1 MLKRIFPVGVV
12 WVLAV
17 VLLAGSSP
25 QGTQRSAAPG
35 PQTINPTG
43 DTRGPGSAG
52 GGNSSG
58 GGPGASEDAA
68 LLKQYCLTCHNER
81 AKTGGLVLDVELT
94 KIAADRERWEKVVR
108 KVRTGM
114 MPPANA
120 PRPARERLDAFAAGL
135 EARLDAAADP
145 KASLDT
151 PALHRL
157 NRNEYANAI
166 RDLLDLDVDVS
177 GLLPADGSS
186 EGFDNIAEAL
196 SVSPSLI
203 QGYVSAAMKISR
215 LAVGDRTM
223 APSQVVYPAPPAL
236 AQDKHIEGLPI
247 GTRGGMV
254 VHHTFPLNAEYEFT
268 IGGGGGGGGVGGPVG
283 GTDVTLDGV
292 RLTVQ
297 NTRRFRIPVT
307 AGPHTIGVAVLD
319 RQRGAGVDDAY
330 SDFRSAT
337 NGFTVGGGVQNV
349 AIMGPY
355 TPTGTGDTPSRRKIF
370 SCGVAGL
377 PGPPPPATAS
387 GGTRPTTTVA
397 GTANSSRAT
406 VGQVP
411 RREGAVGA
419 DLAEETCARSILSR
433 LARRAY
439 RGTVAPREIETLI
452 GFYKQGRARGDFET
466 GMQEALARLLIA
478 PRFLY
483 RTEQEPAGVA
493 AGASYR
499 ISDSELASRLSFF
512 LWSSIPDEELLDLAA
527 KNRLRD
533 PATLQ
538 RQVRRMIADGKASA
552 FVENFAGQW
561 LYLRDLATVQ
571 TEAPGF
577 DANLRRSLRRETELL
592 FDAIVREDRSLIELL
607 NADYTFV
614 DERLARH
621 YGIPNIRG
629 SHFRKITLDPSSP
642 RRGLLGHG
650 SMLTVTSTATRTSPV
665 MRGKWILENLLGAP
679 PPQPPANV
687 ETNLGEG
694 EEIAKTT
701 TLRQRLEQHRANPVC
716 ASCHRIM
723 DPLGFA
729 LENYDLI
736 GAWREKDGPAAI
748 DSTGRLADGT
758 PLSGPVDLRQ
768 AVLGRS
774 EAFVTTATEK
784 LFVYALGRPVHYYD
798 MPTVR
803 SVVRR
808 AAKEGNRFSAF
819 LLGIV
824 ESDAFQKRVKKG
836 S

>member
-1 MLKRIFPVGVV
+1 
-12 WVLAV
+12 
-17 VLLAGSSP
+17 
-25 QGTQRSAAPG
+25 
-35 PQTINPTG
+35 
-43 DTRGPGSAG
+43 
-52 GGNSSG
+52 
-58 GGPGASEDAA
+58 
-68 LLKQYCLTCHNER
+68 
-81 AKTGGLVLDVELT
+81 
-94 KIAADRERWEKVVR
+94 
-108 KVRTGM
+108 
-114 MPPANA
+114 
-120 PRPARERLDAFAAGL
+120 
-135 EARLDAAADP
+135 
-145 KASLDT
+145 
-151 PALHRL
+151 
-157 NRNEYANAI
+157 
-166 RDLLDLDVDVS
+166 
-177 GLLPADGSS
+177 
-186 EGFDNIAEAL
+186 
-196 SVSPSLI
+196 
-203 QGYVSAAMKISR
+203 
-215 LAVGDRTM
+215 
-223 APSQVVYPAPPAL
+223 
-236 AQDKHIEGLPI
+236 
-247 GTRGGMV
+247 
-254 VHHTFPLNAEYEFT
+254 
-268 IGGGGGGGGVGGPVG
+268 VG
-283 GTDVTLDGV
+283 GTDVTLDGA
-292 RLTVQ
+292 RLTVP

-330 SDFRSAT
+330 SDFRSAN
-337 NGFTVGGGVQNV
+337 NGFTVGGGVQTV

-355 TPTGTGDTPSRRKIF
+355 TPTGTGDTPSRRRIF
-370 SCGVAGL
+370 SCNPMAG
-377 PGPPPPATAS
+377 PA
-387 GGTRPTTTVA
+387 GPTTV
-397 GTANSSRAT
+397 

-411 RREGAVGA
+411 RRTGSTGA
-419 DLAEETCARSILSR
+419 DLADETCARSILSR
-433 LARRAY
+433 LARHAY
-439 RGTVAPREIETLI
+439 RGAVAPREIDTLV

-483 RTEQEPAGVA
+483 RTEQEPLDSARGKPLP
-493 AGASYR
+493 AGAIYR
-499 ISDSELASRLSFF
+499 ISDGELASRLSFF

-538 RQVRRMIADGKASA
+538 RQVRRMIADSKASA

-561 LYLRDLATVQ
+561 LYLRDLATIQ

-607 NADYTFV
+607 DADYTFV

-701 TLRQRLEQHRANPVC
+701 TLRQRLERHRSNPVC
-716 ASCHRIM
+716 ATCHNIM

-736 GAWREKDGPAAI
+736 GAWREKDGPAKV
-748 DSTGRLADGT
+748 DTTGRLADGT

-768 AVLGRS
+768 AVLSRS

-798 MPTVR
+798 MPMVR
-803 SVVRR
+803 TVVRR
-808 AAKEGNRFSAF
+808 ASKEGNRFSAL

>member
-1 MLKRIFPVGVV
+1 MVKRIVPVGVV
-12 WVLAV
+12 WVWAV
-17 VLLAGSSP
+17 VLLAGSAP
-25 QGTQRSAAPG
+25 QDTVFRLKAEATDTLNSISWLPPSGGRSSLAQSAA
-35 PQTINPTG
+35 
-43 DTRGPGSAG
+43 AG
-52 GGNSSG
+52 QAAAAND
-58 GGPGASEDAA
+58 DAA
-68 LLKQYCLTCHNER
+68 LLKQYCITCHNER
-81 AKTGGLVLDVELT
+81 AKTGGLVLDAELT
-94 KIAADRERWEKVVR
+94 KVAADRERWEKVVR
-108 KVRTGM
+108 KVKTGM

-120 PRPARERLDAFAAGL
+120 PRPARERLDAFAAAM
-135 EARLDAAADP
+135 EARLDAAVDL

-223 APSQVVYPAPPAL
+223 APSQVVYSAPPAL

-268 IGGGGGGGGVGGPVG
+268 IGGGGGGAGGPVG

-337 NGFTVGGGVQNV
+337 NGFTVGGGVQNI

-370 SCGVAGL
+370 SC
-377 PGPPPPATAS
+377 
-387 GGTRPTTTVA
+387 RPT
-397 GTANSSRAT
+397 
-406 VGQVP
+406 
-411 RREGAVGA
+411 GAS
-419 DLAEETCARSILSR
+419 DEETCARSILSK

-439 RGTVAPREIETLI
+439 RGTVAPREVDTLVA
-452 GFYKQGRARGDFET
+452 FYKQGRARGDFET

-483 RTEQEPAGVA
+483 RTEQEPAAVA
-493 AGASYR
+493 VGASYR

-538 RQVRRMIADGKASA
+538 RQVKRMIADSKASA

-577 DANLRRSLRRETELL
+577 DANLRRSLRLETELL
-592 FDAIVREDRSLIELL
+592 FNTIVREDRSLIELL
-607 NADYTFV
+607 DADYTFV

-629 SHFRKITLDPSSP
+629 SHFRKITLDASNP

-701 TLRQRLEQHRANPVC
+701 TLRQRLERHRSNPVC
-716 ASCHRIM
+716 ATCHNIM

-736 GAWREKDGPAAI
+736 GGWREKDGPAKV
-748 DSTGRLADGT
+748 DTTGRLADGT
-758 PLSGPVDLRQ
+758 PLSGPVDLRK
-768 AVLGRS
+768 AVLSRS

-798 MPTVR
+798 MPLIRT
-803 SVVRR
+803 VVRR
-808 AAKEGNRFSAF
+808 AGKEGNRFSAL
-819 LLGIV
+819 LLGII

-836 S
+836 

>member
-1 MLKRIFPVGVV
+1 MLSVI
-12 WVLAV
+12 
-17 VLLAGSSP
+17 LLAGSAPQQTDVGRASSGSP
-25 QGTQRSAAPG
+25 GGPERSAPQLQQSAP
-35 PQTINPTG
+35 QIATN
-43 DTRGPGSAG
+43 D
-52 GGNSSG
+52 
-58 GGPGASEDAA
+58 DAA
-68 LLKQYCLTCHNER
+68 LLKQYCITCHNER

-94 KIAADRERWEKVVR
+94 KVAADRERWEKVVR
-108 KVRTGM
+108 KVKTGM
-114 MPPANA
+114 MPPANS
-120 PRPARERLDAFAAGL
+120 PRPARERLDAFAAAM
-135 EARLDAAADP
+135 ETRLDAAADP

-157 NRNEYANAI
+157 NRNEYANAV
-166 RDLLDLDVDVS
+166 RDLLDLNVDVS

-268 IGGGGGGGGVGGPVG
+268 IGGGGGGGGPVG

-370 SCGVAGL
+370 SC
-377 PGPPPPATAS
+377 
-387 GGTRPTTTVA
+387 RPT
-397 GTANSSRAT
+397 
-406 VGQVP
+406 
-411 RREGAVGA
+411 GAS
-419 DLAEETCARSILSR
+419 DEETCARSILSK

-439 RGTVAPREIETLI
+439 RGTVAPREVDTLVA
-452 GFYKQGRARGDFET
+452 FYKQGRARGDFET

-483 RTEQEPAGVA
+483 RTEQEPAAVA

-538 RQVRRMIADGKASA
+538 RQVRRMIADRKASA

-577 DANLRRSLRRETELL
+577 DANLRRSLRRETEML
-592 FDAIVREDRSLIELL
+592 FDTIVREDRSLIELL

-629 SHFRKITLDPSSP
+629 SHFRKITLEASNP

-736 GAWREKDGPAAI
+736 GAWREKDGPATI
-748 DSTGRLADGT
+748 DSTGQLADGT

-798 MPTVR
+798 MPLVR
-803 SVVRR
+803 TVVRR

-836 S
+836 

>member
-1 MLKRIFPVGVV
+1 
-12 WVLAV
+12 
-17 VLLAGSSP
+17 
-25 QGTQRSAAPG
+25 
-35 PQTINPTG
+35 
-43 DTRGPGSAG
+43 
-52 GGNSSG
+52 
-58 GGPGASEDAA
+58 
-68 LLKQYCLTCHNER
+68 
-81 AKTGGLVLDVELT
+81 
-94 KIAADRERWEKVVR
+94 
-108 KVRTGM
+108 
-114 MPPANA
+114 
-120 PRPARERLDAFAAGL
+120 
-135 EARLDAAADP
+135 
-145 KASLDT
+145 
-151 PALHRL
+151 
-157 NRNEYANAI
+157 
-166 RDLLDLDVDVS
+166 
-177 GLLPADGSS
+177 
-186 EGFDNIAEAL
+186 
-196 SVSPSLI
+196 
-203 QGYVSAAMKISR
+203 
-215 LAVGDRTM
+215 
-223 APSQVVYPAPPAL
+223 
-236 AQDKHIEGLPI
+236 
-247 GTRGGMV
+247 
-254 VHHTFPLNAEYEFT
+254 
-268 IGGGGGGGGVGGPVG
+268 
-283 GTDVTLDGV
+283 
-292 RLTVQ
+292 
-297 NTRRFRIPVT
+297 
-307 AGPHTIGVAVLD
+307 
-319 RQRGAGVDDAY
+319 
-330 SDFRSAT
+330 
-337 NGFTVGGGVQNV
+337 
-349 AIMGPY
+349 
-355 TPTGTGDTPSRRKIF
+355 
-370 SCGVAGL
+370 
-377 PGPPPPATAS
+377 
-387 GGTRPTTTVA
+387 
-397 GTANSSRAT
+397 

-411 RREGAVGA
+411 RREGSAGG

-439 RGTVAPREIETLI
+439 RGTVAPREIDTLVA
-452 GFYKQGRARGDFET
+452 FYKQGRARGDFET

-499 ISDSELASRLSFF
+499 ISDTELASRLSFF

-538 RQVRRMIADGKASA
+538 RQARRMIADGKASA

-571 TEAPGF
+571 TEAAGF
-577 DANLRRSLRRETELL
+577 DDNLRRSLRRETEML
-592 FDAIVREDRSLIELL
+592 FDTIVREDRSLIELL
-607 NADYTFV
+607 DADYTFV

-629 SHFRKITLDPSSP
+629 SHFRKIALDPSSP

-701 TLRQRLEQHRANPVC
+701 TLRQRLEQHRSNPIC
-716 ASCHRIM
+716 ASCHNIM

-736 GAWREKDGPAAI
+736 GAWREKDGPAKV
-748 DSTGRLADGT
+748 DTTGRLADGT
-758 PLSGPVDLRQ
+758 PLSGPADLRQ
-768 AVLGRS
+768 AVLSRS

-798 MPTVR
+798 MPMVR
-803 SVVRR
+803 TVVRR
-808 AAKEGNRFSAF
+808 ASKEGNRFSAL

>member
-1 MLKRIFPVGVV
+1 
-12 WVLAV
+12 
-17 VLLAGSSP
+17 
-25 QGTQRSAAPG
+25 
-35 PQTINPTG
+35 
-43 DTRGPGSAG
+43 
-52 GGNSSG
+52 
-58 GGPGASEDAA
+58 
-68 LLKQYCLTCHNER
+68 
-81 AKTGGLVLDVELT
+81 
-94 KIAADRERWEKVVR
+94 
-108 KVRTGM
+108 
-114 MPPANA
+114 
-120 PRPARERLDAFAAGL
+120 
-135 EARLDAAADP
+135 
-145 KASLDT
+145 
-151 PALHRL
+151 
-157 NRNEYANAI
+157 
-166 RDLLDLDVDVS
+166 
-177 GLLPADGSS
+177 
-186 EGFDNIAEAL
+186 
-196 SVSPSLI
+196 LI

-268 IGGGGGGGGVGGPVG
+268 IGGGGGGGGGGGFGGAAG
-283 GTDVTLDGV
+283 GTDVTLDGA
-292 RLTVQ
+292 RLTVP

-355 TPTGTGDTPSRRKIF
+355 TPTGTGDTPSRKRIF
-370 SCGVAGL
+370 SCNPMAL
-377 PGPPPPATAS
+377 AGPPRVAS
-387 GGTRPTTTVA
+387 ELGGTRPTTA
-397 GTANSSRAT
+397 AAT

-411 RREGAVGA
+411 RRAGSTGA
-419 DLAEETCARSILSR
+419 DLAEEPCARSILTR

-439 RGTVAPREIETLI
+439 RGTVAPSEVDTLI
-452 GFYKQGRARGDFET
+452 GFYKQGRSRGDFET
-466 GMQEALARLLIA
+466 GMQEALARLLVA

-483 RTEQEPAGVA
+483 RTEQEPAAVA
-493 AGASYR
+493 AGAIYR
-499 ISDSELASRLSFF
+499 ISDTELASRLSFF

-538 RQVRRMIADGKASA
+538 RQVKRMIADSKASA

-577 DANLRRSLRRETELL
+577 DDNLRRSLRRETELL
-592 FDAIVREDRSLIELL
+592 FDAIVRGDRSLIELL
-607 NADYTFV
+607 DADYTFV

-629 SHFRKITLDPSSP
+629 SHFRKISLDPSSP
-642 RRGLLGHG
+642 RRGLLGQG

-701 TLRQRLEQHRANPVC
+701 TLRQRLEQHRSNPTC
-716 ASCHRIM
+716 AACHKIM

-736 GAWREKDGPAAI
+736 GAWREKDGPAKV
-748 DSTGRLADGT
+748 DTTGSLADGT
-758 PLSGPVDLRQ
+758 PLSGPVDLRA
-768 AVLGRS
+768 AVLSRS
-774 EAFVTTATEK
+774 EAFMTTATEK

-798 MPTVR
+798 MPMVR
-803 SVVRR
+803 TVVRR
-808 AAKEGNRFSAF
+808 ASKEGNRFSGL

>member
-1 MLKRIFPVGVV
+1 MLKRILPVGAIWVV
-12 WVLAV
+12 SI

-25 QGTQRSAAPG
+25 QNTSRGAAPG
-35 PQTINPTG
+35 PQRPSPQPIPVSS
-43 DTRGPGSAG
+43 GPGSAG
-52 GGNSSG
+52 GNNASG
-58 GGPGASEDAA
+58 GGPGANEDAA
-68 LLKQYCLTCHNER
+68 LLKQYCITCHNER

-120 PRPARERLDAFAAGL
+120 PRPARERLDAFAAAM

-268 IGGGGGGGGVGGPVG
+268 IGGGGGGGGAGGPVG

-370 SCGVAGL
+370 SC
-377 PGPPPPATAS
+377 
-387 GGTRPTTTVA
+387 RPT
-397 GTANSSRAT
+397 GPS
-406 VGQVP
+406 
-411 RREGAVGA
+411 
-419 DLAEETCARSILSR
+419 DEETCARSILSK

-439 RGTVAPREIETLI
+439 RGTVAPREVDTLVA
-452 GFYKQGRARGDFET
+452 FYKQGRARGDFET

-483 RTEQEPAGVA
+483 RTEQEPAAVS

-538 RQVRRMIADGKASA
+538 RQVKRMIADSKASA

-592 FDAIVREDRSLIELL
+592 FDTIVREDRSLIELL

-629 SHFRKITLDPSSP
+629 SHFRKITLEASNP

-701 TLRQRLEQHRANPVC
+701 TLRQRLERHRSNPVC
-716 ASCHRIM
+716 ATCHNIM

-736 GAWREKDGPAAI
+736 GAWREKDGPANV
-748 DSTGRLADGT
+748 DTTGRLADGT
-758 PLSGPVDLRQ
+758 PLSGPVDLRT
-768 AVLGRS
+768 AVLSRS

-798 MPTVR
+798 MPMVR
-803 SVVRR
+803 TVVRR
-808 AAKEGNRFSAF
+808 AGKEGNRFSAL
-819 LLGIV
+819 LLGII

-836 S
+836 